1 MLAICKKHSSFSERR
16 AICSINIIMTKK
28 NTSFADLN
36 LNSEILKAVKL
47 SGYDTPTPI
56 QIQAIP
62 EILKK
67 KDLIGLAQTGTG
79 KTAAFGLPIIDM
91 LIREKKLDKKTRVLI
106 VSPTRELAIQI
117 RDNILDYSQG
127 TDLRCGVVLG
137 GVNQSSQ
144 KTVLQRGV
152 DILVAT
158 PGRLVDLINQRI
170 ANINNVEI
178 LVLDEA
184 DTMLDMGFIRDI
196 QFIIGKT
203 LKERQTLLFS
213 ATINNEVKELSK
225 QFMKDPIII
234 KTKTDEVTA
243 NNIEQELY
251 YVDSTNKVNL
261 LLELLST
268 KEQKTTLIF
277 TRTKHGANKL
287 AERLSEFNLKTS
299 VIHGNKTQ
307 SNRVKALNDFK
318 TGKTKIMIATDIAAR
333 GIDIVDLGLVINYD
347 IPEKNEIYIHRIGR
361 TARAGKEGKAITL
374 CTSADLNNIKDIEKL
389 INHKIKVM
397 NHKYTMVLKE
407 VKPQQ
412 KHHNDTKK
420 KYPNNKPNNSSNLNK
435 KPNNKKYYK
444 GSK

>member
-1 MLAICKKHSSFSERR
+1 
-16 AICSINIIMTKK
+16 
-28 NTSFADLN
+28 
-36 LNSEILKAVKL
+36 
-47 SGYDTPTPI
+47 
-56 QIQAIP
+56 
-62 EILKK
+62 
-67 KDLIGLAQTGTG
+67 
-79 KTAAFGLPIIDM
+79 
-91 LIREKKLDKKTRVLI
+91 
-106 VSPTRELAIQI
+106 
-117 RDNILDYSQG
+117 
-127 TDLRCGVVLG
+127 
-137 GVNQSSQ
+137 

-170 ANINNVEI
+170 ANISNVEI

-196 QFIIGKT
+196 KFIIGKT
-203 LKERQTLLFS
+203 VKERQTLLFS

>member
-1 MLAICKKHSSFSERR
+1 MKFKELKLEKV
-16 AICSINIIMTKK
+16 
-28 NTSFADLN
+28 
-36 LNSEILKAVKL
+36 ILDAVEKI
-47 SGYDTPTPI
+47 GYTEVTPI
-56 QIQAIP
+56 QELAIP

-91 LIREKKLDKKTRVLI
+91 LIKENKLDKKIRALI

-117 RDNILDYSQG
+117 RDNILNYSQG
-127 TDLRCGVVLG
+127 TNIRCGVVLG
-137 GVNQSSQ
+137 GVNQTSQ
-144 KTVLQRGV
+144 KNVLQKGV

-170 ANINNVEI
+170 ANISNVEI

-196 QFIIGKT
+196 KFIIGKT

-243 NNIEQELY
+243 DKIEQELY
-251 YVDSTNKVNL
+251 YVDSTNKVSL

-268 KEQKTTLIF
+268 KEKKTTLIF

-287 AERLSEFNLKTS
+287 AEKLDEFDIKTS

-307 SNRVKALNDFK
+307 SNRVKALQDFK

-333 GIDIVDLGLVINYD
+333 GIDINDLGLVINYD
-347 IPEKNEIYIHRIGR
+347 VPEKNEIYIHRIGR
-361 TARAGKEGKAITL
+361 TARAGKEGKAISF
-374 CTSADLNNIKDIEKL
+374 CTSAELNNVKEIEKL
-389 INHKIKVM
+389 INHKIKVID
-397 NHKYTMVLKE
+397 HKYTMVLKE

-412 KHHNDTKK
+412 KHNNRKII
-420 KYPNNKPNNSSNLNK
+420 NNKPND
-435 KPNNKKYYK
+435 NNKRKSSINKPKNKRYYK